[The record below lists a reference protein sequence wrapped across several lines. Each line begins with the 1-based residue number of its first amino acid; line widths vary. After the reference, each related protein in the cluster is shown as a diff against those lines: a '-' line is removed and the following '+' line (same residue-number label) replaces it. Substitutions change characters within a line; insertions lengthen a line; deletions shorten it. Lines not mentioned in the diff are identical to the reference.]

1 MSESR
6 NGRTWWSRGQAPS
19 STDSAARVT
28 RSAAAEELLERARAL
43 AKDPSSFEQALGT
56 YRDAVEAYDFDATVM
71 LDYARFLIR
80 NSRGSTAEEVLALAL
95 ARNGALI
102 DALEMYLE
110 LVRELDL
117 PAHRATWALNQLR
130 ADIAANPASHRAA
143 LDYAVPH
150 RMVDVLDTV
159 GAGPDRVNRAIVQIN
174 QAYMDGSFSEATLA
188 AAGEGLGA
196 NDVVRAHLTVAL
208 ARGNRTVAT
217 ELLKNADPRAIP
229 QNALRRAIRRA
240 RGAGKDKQVIQYVEE
255 YRKLLPNDGWAKRLQ
270 DEYQRNAVSNYQLG
284 RTGFP
289 FPTMRSKPL
298 YEAQKDHVFYL
309 LHNSLPHNSAGYAT
323 RTHGLLSELNRIG
336 WNVDGVTRLGYPY
349 DMPGKAELPDVP
361 LHDVVGNVDYR
372 RLLTGRQVE
381 KKNPLF
387 YYTERYSKALLELA
401 KQERPAIIHAAS
413 NHWNGLTAVKTARQL
428 GIPSIYEVRGLW
440 EVTRGSRNPE
450 WAQSNMFKYIARME
464 ADAAKGATRVFAITE
479 ALRDE
484 MISRGVDGDKINI
497 VPNGVDTSR
506 FTPIPKDEE
515 LASQLGVAGKTVI
528 GYVGSVLDYEGI
540 ELMLEAAEV
549 MNRTREDFHVLIVGD
564 GAELERFQNYVEE
577 HELEHVVTFTGR
589 VPHEDV
595 ERYYSLIDITPFPRL
610 SLPVCEMVSP
620 LKPFEAMAM
629 GKAVVSSDVAA
640 LKEIVTP
647 GVNGYLHEK
656 GSTESLIEQLTRLLD
671 DPEHTRLIGAQA
683 RDWVV
688 ENRDWKL
695 LAQVIANEYSRVA
708 R

>member
-1 MSESR
+1 
-6 NGRTWWSRGQAPS
+6 
-19 STDSAARVT
+19 
-28 RSAAAEELLERARAL
+28 
-43 AKDPSSFEQALGT
+43 
-56 YRDAVEAYDFDATVM
+56 
-71 LDYARFLIR
+71 
-80 NSRGSTAEEVLALAL
+80 
-95 ARNGALI
+95 
-102 DALEMYLE
+102 
-110 LVRELDL
+110 
-117 PAHRATWALNQLR
+117 
-130 ADIAANPASHRAA
+130 SHRAA

-150 RMVDVLDTV
+150 RMVDVLDTI

-174 QAYMDGSFSEATLA
+174 QAYTDGSFSEATLA

-217 ELLKNADPRAIP
+217 ELLKNADPRAVP

-289 FPTMRSKPL
+289 FPKLLPEPA

-349 DMPGKAELPDVP
+349 DMPGMAEIPDVP
-361 LHDVVGNVDYR
+361 MHDVVGNVDYR

-484 MISRGVDGDKINI
+484 MISRGVDGDKIRI

-610 SLPVCEMVSP
+610 PLPVCEMVSP

-671 DPEHTRLIGAQA
+671 DPEHTRQVGAQA

-688 ENRDWKL
+688 ENRDWRR
-695 LAQVIANEYSRVA
+695 LATLIAETYDEIA

>member
-1 MSESR
+1 
-6 NGRTWWSRGQAPS
+6 
-19 STDSAARVT
+19 
-28 RSAAAEELLERARAL
+28 
-43 AKDPSSFEQALGT
+43 
-56 YRDAVEAYDFDATVM
+56 
-71 LDYARFLIR
+71 
-80 NSRGSTAEEVLALAL
+80 
-95 ARNGALI
+95 
-102 DALEMYLE
+102 
-110 LVRELDL
+110 
-117 PAHRATWALNQLR
+117 
-130 ADIAANPASHRAA
+130 
-143 LDYAVPH
+143 
-150 RMVDVLDTV
+150 
-159 GAGPDRVNRAIVQIN
+159 
-174 QAYMDGSFSEATLA
+174 
-188 AAGEGLGA
+188 
-196 NDVVRAHLTVAL
+196 
-208 ARGNRTVAT
+208 
-217 ELLKNADPRAIP
+217 
-229 QNALRRAIRRA
+229 
-240 RGAGKDKQVIQYVEE
+240 
-255 YRKLLPNDGWAKRLQ
+255 
-270 DEYQRNAVSNYQLG
+270 
-284 RTGFP
+284 
-289 FPTMRSKPL
+289 MRSKPL

>member
-1 MSESR
+1 M
-6 NGRTWWSRGQAPS
+6 N
-19 STDSAARVT
+19 
-28 RSAAAEELLERARAL
+28 
-43 AKDPSSFEQALGT
+43 
-56 YRDAVEAYDFDATVM
+56 
-71 LDYARFLIR
+71 
-80 NSRGSTAEEVLALAL
+80 
-95 ARNGALI
+95 
-102 DALEMYLE
+102 
-110 LVRELDL
+110 
-117 PAHRATWALNQLR
+117 RATWALNRLR
-130 ADIAANPASHRAA
+130 ADIAAHPGSHRAA
-143 LDYAVPH
+143 LDYAIPH
-150 RMVDVLDTV
+150 RMDDVLSTI
-159 GAGPDRVNRAIVQIN
+159 GAGTDHVNRAVILIN
-174 QAYMDGSFSEATLA
+174 QAYKNGNFSESTLA
-188 AAGEGLGA
+188 AAGETLGA

-208 ARGNRTVAT
+208 ARGNRAVAS
-217 ELLKNADPRAIP
+217 ELLKDADPRAVP

-240 RGAGKDKQVIQYVEE
+240 RGAGKDKQVVQYVEA

-270 DEYQRNAVSNYQLG
+270 DQYQRNAVSNYQLG

-289 FPTMRSKPL
+289 FPKMRPEPV

-387 YYTERYSKALLELA
+387 FYTERYSKALLDLA

-428 GIPSIYEVRGLW
+428 GLPSIYEVRGLW

-479 ALRDE
+479 ALREE
-484 MISRGVDGDKINI
+484 MISRGVDGDKIRI

-506 FTPIPKDEE
+506 FTPIPRDEE
-515 LASQLGVAGKTVI
+515 LASHLGVGGKTVI

-549 MNRTREDFHVLIVGD
+549 LNRTREDFHVLIVGD
-564 GAELERFQNYVEE
+564 GAELERFQHYVEE

-610 SLPVCEMVSP
+610 PLPVCEMVSP

-629 GKAVVSSDVAA
+629 GKAVIASDVAA

-656 GSTESLIEQLTRLLD
+656 GSAESLIEQLTRLLD
-671 DPEHTRLIGAQA
+671 DPEHTRQLGGQA
-683 RDWVV
+683 REWVV
-688 ENRDWKL
+688 ANRDWRQL
-695 LAQVIANEYSRVA
+695 ATLIAETYDELAQ
-708 R
+708 